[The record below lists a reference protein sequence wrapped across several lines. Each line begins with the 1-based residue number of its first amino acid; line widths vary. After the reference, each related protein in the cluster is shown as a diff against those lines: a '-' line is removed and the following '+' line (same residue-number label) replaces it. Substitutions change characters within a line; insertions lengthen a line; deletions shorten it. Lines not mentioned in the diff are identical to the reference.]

1 MCRLPR
7 RVSATLPSLDRER
20 GEEEES
26 KREREEEREEEE
38 EEERATGN
46 HALRPSTPWLLSPP
60 TVAGEDLR
68 DGILDRCCYC

>member
-38 EEERATGN
+38 ERATGN

-60 TVAGEDLR
+60 AVAGEDMR
-68 DGILDRCCYC
+68 DGILDCCCYC